1 MTYKTLMA
9 HLGLGQSN
17 SELLRV
23 VAELGTQLGA
33 KVVGIAACQPM
44 QFAYSD
50 GYVGGEAIAAC
61 QDELEGELRTA
72 ETEFQ
77 DALKVTG
84 TLLEWRSSYTTDALP
99 YYLASEARCADLIIT
114 SVATADPFDSSRH
127 ASVGDLVMRAGRP
140 VLVVP
145 RTSARFPFDKIVVA
159 WRDTREA
166 RRATLD
172 ALPLLAAAKQVTVLE
187 IADMPDVPAAT
198 GRVEDVAGW
207 LALHGISA
215 APIVVPAHGDDV
227 AQLDSMLNEQQAD
240 LVVAGAYGHNRLRE
254 WAFGGVTH
262 DLLKGGRCALLSH

>member
-23 VAELGTQLGA
+23 VAKLGTQLGA

-61 QDELEGELRTA
+61 QDELESELRTA

-77 DALKVTG
+77 DALKATG

-140 VLVVP
+140 VLVIP

-166 RRATLD
+166 KRAALD

-187 IADMPDVPAAT
+187 IADTPDVPAAT

-215 APIVVPAHGDDV
+215 APLVAPAHGDD
-227 AQLDSMLNEQQAD
+227 ATQLDSMLNEQQAD